1 MSREVIGRGATL
13 REAFAEAV
21 TALLSLA
28 AHPTHVE
35 PTEVREVRAHGR
47 SPEALLAH
55 WIGECSYVLDV
66 EGFLCHSID
75 LAVWDVEAKSG
86 AEPLR
91 LHAFLHGEP
100 IDPSRHDPPAA
111 IGPIMAED
119 IAIGHIDGGYEI
131 RFSVER

>member
-1 MSREVIGRGATL
+1 MSLEVVARGATL
-13 REAFAEAV
+13 GQAFTEAV

-28 AHPTHVE
+28 IDPTRVE
-35 PTEVREVRAHGR
+35 PTEVREVRAHGV

-66 EGFLCHSID
+66 EGFLCRSIE
-75 LAVWDVEAKSG
+75 LAVFDVAGKSG

-100 IDPSRHDPPAA
+100 MDPSRHDPPTTIA
-111 IGPIMAED
+111 PILAED
-119 IAIGHIDGGYEI
+119 ISIASIDCGYEI
-131 RFSVER
+131 RLSLE

>member
-1 MSREVIGRGATL
+1 VSREVVARGATL
-13 REAFAEAV
+13 GQAFTEAV

-28 AHPTHVE
+28 VDSARVE
-35 PTEVREVRAHGR
+35 PTEVREVHAHGT

-66 EGFLCHSID
+66 EGFLCRSID
-75 LAVWDVEAKSG
+75 LAVFEVAEKSG

-100 IDPSRHDPPAA
+100 IDPARHAPLTA
-111 IGPIMAED
+111 IAPIVAED
-119 IAIGHIDGGYEI
+119 ISIARIEGGYEV
-131 RFSVER
+131 RLTLEQ